1 MIANS
6 KALDTLHRHPIAT
19 VLAVYVLL
27 AVATSH
33 PLATT
38 PTDVLPGSNNSL
50 LVAWMTSWVAQA
62 LPATPS
68 ALFAANIFHPDRAAL
83 LYSEPLIGVGLLAW
97 PIWMVTGDVVATYN
111 LTFVLTLV
119 LSALS
124 MFLLVREV
132 LGSLAAATVAGVVFA
147 FTTANYDSA
156 ARLQIVSG
164 QWTPLLLFFLVRLWR
179 QGRARDALGMSAS
192 AVMQGLSCQYYTLY
206 LATLLVVLAPMLLL
220 VRGDRE
226 LWGRRWRG
234 MALSIVVAFL
244 LLVPLY
250 AAQGEHL
257 QNVQTEKPLNVGALP
272 QTSYWNV
279 LSSNWLYGGRL
290 GVEHTRYDDRYF
302 LGFATL
308 SLAVLGLVTAGWRR
322 SGSFGPDDRYRWLA
336 FLAAFGALAFLLG
349 CGKFLPIPGA
359 GDLPGPYTWLHE
371 HVPGYDQTRVPSRF
385 SMFVRLSVAVFA
397 GLGAQILTRHLASTR
412 PWLPLGVLV
421 FALPLEHL
429 STPLATYRLPVGS
442 SEPSVYNWLE
452 SLPAGTPI
460 LEYPMNPSRGR
471 HWESL
476 WVLQSARHWL
486 PIVNGYSTNYPL
498 AHYFILDQLVT
509 MFPNIDSLRLV
520 RALGVRYVVFH
531 PDYGRYP
538 EVRHAARRFERR
550 LAAYSG
556 NLELVKEFGD
566 RGVFDSNLGA
576 LGGERIYR
584 ISPQEPPSVK
594 VETDDWPRL
603 EQDGWRC
610 ETLSRHSGCEA
621 AFDGRLDTYFTTKVA
636 QTSGDLVRLR
646 LPRPVRLRGVSIVT
660 GSYSHEYPRRLEL
673 FAETKGTLRLLA
685 DWKDLDSVEY
695 LGDLLESPERAS
707 MDYSFEPV
715 EVTVL
720 LARIGPGVDGS
731 RPLHHHVM
739 HPWIL
744 PEIEL
749 LPAP

>member
-1 MIANS
+1 M
-6 KALDTLHRHPIAT
+6 
-19 VLAVYVLL
+19 
-27 AVATSH
+27 
-33 PLATT
+33 
-38 PTDVLPGSNNSL
+38 
-50 LVAWMTSWVAQA
+50 
-62 LPATPS
+62 
-68 ALFAANIFHPDRAAL
+68 
-83 LYSEPLIGVGLLAW
+83 
-97 PIWMVTGDVVATYN
+97 
-111 LTFVLTLV
+111 
-119 LSALS
+119 
-124 MFLLVREV
+124 
-132 LGSLAAATVAGVVFA
+132 LGSPAAATVAGVVFA

-156 ARLQIVSG
+156 ARLQIVSS

-179 QGRARDALGMSAS
+179 QGRTRDALGMSVA
-192 AVMQGLSCQYYTLY
+192 AVMQGLSCHYYTLY
-206 LATLLVVLAPMLLL
+206 LATLLVVLAPTLLL

-226 LWGRRWRG
+226 LWSRRWRG
-234 MALSIVVAFL
+234 VALALVVALL

-250 AAQGEHL
+250 AAQWEHL
-257 QNVQTEKPLNVGALP
+257 QSVRSEKPLRVGALP

-279 LSSNWLYGGRL
+279 LSGNWLYGGRIGL
-290 GVEHTRYDDRYF
+290 EHTSYDDRYF
-302 LGFATL
+302 LGFVTL
-308 SLAVLGLVTAGWRR
+308 SLAGLGLVLAGSRR
-322 SGSFGPDDRYRWLA
+322 SGSLGPKDRYRWLA

-349 CGKFLPIPGA
+349 GGRFLPIPGA
-359 GDLPGPYTWLHE
+359 GDLPGPYAWLHE
-371 HVPGYDQTRVPSRF
+371 HV
-385 SMFVRLSVAVFA
+385 FVRLSVAVFA
-397 GLGAQILTRHLASTR
+397 GLGAQLLTRRLALKPEAYS
-412 PWLPLGVLV
+412 
-421 FALPLEHL
+421 
-429 STPLATYRLPVGS
+429 
-442 SEPSVYNWLE
+442 WLE
-452 SLPAGTPI
+452 SLPTGTPI

-476 WVLQSARHWL
+476 WTLQSARHWL
-486 PIVNGYSTNYPL
+486 PIVNGYGSNYPL
-498 AHYFILDQLVT
+498 AHFFIVDQLVT
-509 MFPNIDSLRLV
+509 TFPNIDSLRLA
-520 RALGVRYVVFH
+520 RALGLRYVVFH

-550 LAAYSG
+550 QATYSG

-566 RGVFDSNLGA
+566 RGVFDADLGA

-584 ISPQEPPSVK
+584 VLPEEPPSVK

-621 AFDGRLDTYFTTKVA
+621 AFDGRLDTYFTTRNS

-660 GSYSHEYPRRLEL
+660 GRYSHEYPRRLEL
-673 FAETKGTLRLLA
+673 FAETGGTLRLLA

-720 LARIGPGVDGS
+720 LARIGPGANGS

>member
-6 KALDTLHRHPIAT
+6 KTLDALRRHPIGT
-19 VLAVYVLL
+19 VLAIYVVL

-38 PTDVLPGSNNSL
+38 PSEVLPASNNSL
-50 LVAWMTSWVAQA
+50 LQAWTTSWVARA

-68 ALFAANIFHPDRAAL
+68 TLFAANIFHPDRAAL
-83 LYSEPLIGVGLLAW
+83 LYSEPMIGVGLLAW
-97 PIWMVTGDVVATYN
+97 PIWMVTGDVAATYN

-132 LGSLAAATVAGVVFA
+132 LGSPAAATVAGVVFA

-156 ARLQIVSG
+156 ARLQIVSS

-179 QGRARDALGMSAS
+179 QGRTRDALGMSVA
-192 AVMQGLSCQYYTLY
+192 AVMQGLSCHYYTLY
-206 LATLLVVLAPMLLL
+206 LATLLVVLAPTLLL

-226 LWGRRWRG
+226 LWSRRWRG
-234 MALSIVVAFL
+234 VALALVVALL

-250 AAQGEHL
+250 AAQWEHL
-257 QNVQTEKPLNVGALP
+257 QSVRSEKPLRVGALP

-279 LSSNWLYGGRL
+279 LSGNWLYGGRIGL
-290 GVEHTRYDDRYF
+290 EHTSYDDRYF
-302 LGFATL
+302 LGFVTL
-308 SLAVLGLVTAGWRR
+308 SLAGLGLVLAGSRR
-322 SGSFGPDDRYRWLA
+322 SGSLGPKDRYRWLA

-349 CGKFLPIPGA
+349 GGRFLPIPGA
-359 GDLPGPYTWLHE
+359 GDLPGPYAWLHE
-371 HVPGYDQTRVPSRF
+371 HVPGYQQTRVPSRF

-397 GLGAQILTRHLASTR
+397 GLGAQLLTRRLALTR

-421 FALPLEHL
+421 FVLPLEHL

-442 SEPSVYNWLE
+442 SEPEAYSWLE
-452 SLPAGTPI
+452 SLPTGTPI

-476 WVLQSARHWL
+476 WTLQSARHWL
-486 PIVNGYSTNYPL
+486 PIVNGYGSNYPL
-498 AHYFILDQLVT
+498 AHFFIVDQLVT
-509 MFPNIDSLRLV
+509 TFPNIDSLRLA
-520 RALGVRYVVFH
+520 RALGLRYVVFH

-550 LAAYSG
+550 QATYSG

-566 RGVFDSNLGA
+566 RGVFDADLGA

-584 ISPQEPPSVK
+584 VLPEEPPSVK

-621 AFDGRLDTYFTTKVA
+621 AFDGRLDTYFTTRIS

-660 GSYSHEYPRRLEL
+660 GRYSHEYPRRLEL
-673 FAETKGTLRLLA
+673 FAETGGTLRLLA

-720 LARIGPGVDGS
+720 LARIGPGANGS